1 MGTKRR
7 QFSHDEKL
15 RILQYAEQSGVTN
28 VLHEYKL
35 SYSVYARWKRQLIP
49 PDPNAPPRPPV
60 HKTKLQLRQL
70 LEENAR
76 LMKIIAEQ
84 ASELERKEEELRRF
98 ASFDK
103 R

>member
-15 RILQYAEQSGVTN
+15 RILQYAAQSGVTN
-28 VLHEYKL
+28 VLHEYRL

-49 PDPNAPPRPPV
+49 PDPNAPPRVPV
-60 HKTKLQLRQL
+60 HKTKVQLEQM
-70 LEENAR
+70 LEENQR

-84 ASELERKEEELRRF
+84 ALLLEQKEEELKRY
-98 ASFDK
+98 APFDE

>member
-15 RILQYAEQSGVTN
+15 RILQYAAQSGVIQ

-35 SYSVYARWKRQLIP
+35 SYSVFARWKRQLMP
-49 PDPNAPPRPPV
+49 PDPNAPPRAPV
-60 HKTKLQLRQL
+60 QKTKMEMEQL
-70 LEENAR
+70 LEENLR
-76 LMKIIAEQ
+76 LKKIIAEQ
-84 ASELERKEEELRRF
+84 AVQLEQKEEELKRYT
-98 ASFDK
+98 SFNK